1 MWEAVLLDIL
11 TLAEEKGMKVAL
23 VAQMW
28 GSLGRGRDGDICQC
42 SNIKNG
48 NNLFDTVAYYFLTK
62 QAALMNKISKNKRT
76 QK

>member
-28 GSLGRGRDGDICQC
+28 GSLGRGRDGD
-42 SNIKNG
+42 
-48 NNLFDTVAYYFLTK
+48 
-62 QAALMNKISKNKRT
+62 
-76 QK
+76 